1 MPRKLDTLAIK
12 RKIDVV
18 LDEVSKVVV
27 GKQSE
32 LRVILASIVSEGHIL
47 LEGVPGVAKTTLAKA
62 IATALGLEFSRIQF
76 TPDLLPADVLGTY
89 VYDQRSGEFRFRR
102 GPIFA
107 NIILADEINRASPR
121 TQSAF
126 LEAMQER
133 QVTVEGVRMELPRPF
148 IVIATM
154 NPIELEGVYPLP
166 EAQVDRFL
174 VKVRLDY
181 PSREEEIEIVRRSD
195 YIESWPV
202 SPVLSRDAVLDMI
215 EQAKSVKVSEP
226 ILNYIVDII
235 RATRRHPKLE
245 LGASPRAAISLMKA
259 ARSLALLE
267 GREYVT
273 PDDVKLVAIPVLR
286 HRVKPRQ
293 TLDAVN
299 IDSIISDVLET
310 IPTPSPPAV
319 L

>member
-1 MPRKLDTLAIK
+1 M
-12 RKIDVV
+12 
-18 LDEVSKVVV
+18 LDEVGKVVV
-27 GKQSE
+27 GKYRE
-32 LRVILASIVSEGHIL
+32 LRVILASIISEGHIL

-89 VYDQRSGEFRFRR
+89 VYDQRSGEFKFRK

-133 QVTVEGVRMELPRPF
+133 QVTIEGVRMELPRPF

-174 VKVRLDY
+174 VKVNLDY
-181 PSREEEIEIVRRSD
+181 PTREEEIEILKRSD

-202 SPVLSRDAVLDMI
+202 NPVISREAVLEMI
-215 EQAKSVKVSEP
+215 EEARKVKVSEP

-259 ARSLALLE
+259 ARSLALLD
-267 GREYVT
+267 GRDYVT
-273 PDDVKLVAIPVLR
+273 PDDVKLATPPVLR
-286 HRVKPRQ
+286 HRVKPRHS
-293 TLDAVN
+293 LEAAN
-299 IDSIISDVLET
+299 IDSIINDVLEAV
-310 IPTPSPPAV
+310 PTPSPPAV

>member
-259 ARSLALLE
+259 ARSIALLE